1 MGTSYDIEFG
11 LALTSCILSFIGS
24 ILIIYS
30 WFLFPTLRKPAR
42 KVLVYLSAADLLTS
56 IVYMISLFT
65 CHQIKNTIFHLIQTL
80 LGIAFPISSFVW
92 TDCLSIYVYGVST
105 GQDWVMHENW
115 LFRRFF
121 FAAWFIPLICIF
133 LLCIYEY
140 ANQGRYD
147 NLGTNTSTGGWCWVT
162 TLTEK
167 LIGGKVVE
175 IASYGIIVFF
185 YYRSWRILKD
195 IERRQLRNTNDK
207 SNGVL
212 QRLLLVPVLFICFRI
227 WSTIRIFT
235 EKFDAGPRVDRV
247 LRYFQAAGDPA
258 QGFVNAVIFIFFHK
272 HVRGRFYAH
281 FCCIPYVHLPR
292 IDSQRLSTTTGSWW
306 TDDFGSHSLLNILDV
321 PSGDWTAEALP
332 NQAATPQLKIDGVS
346 VRLKDANGLYVN
358 SAPGSA
364 VSVPEAGSN

>member
-1 MGTSYDIEFG
+1 
-11 LALTSCILSFIGS
+11 
-24 ILIIYS
+24 
-30 WFLFPTLRKPAR
+30 
-42 KVLVYLSAADLLTS
+42 
-56 IVYMISLFT
+56 MISLFT

-235 EKFDAGPRVDRV
+235 EKFDAGPRVDSVFYKLLGTLDKDSSILWFLYFFTTRFEINITIISVALKKTFQWTLIEFVRSRQV
-247 LRYFQAAGDPA
+247 L
-258 QGFVNAVIFIFFHK
+258 I
-272 HVRGRFYAH
+272 
-281 FCCIPYVHLPR
+281 R
-292 IDSQRLSTTTGSWW
+292 IL
-306 TDDFGSHSLLNILDV
+306 
-321 PSGDWTAEALP
+321 EAL
-332 NQAATPQLKIDGVS
+332 VS
-346 VRLKDANGLYVN
+346 FTALIIQVRSFPTK
-358 SAPGSA
+358 S
-364 VSVPEAGSN
+364 